1 MTVADLFIKKDAT
14 VSNLANLFD
23 YLEAAFGGVGDV
35 RILCYARVITIT
47 IDAEVYISNGEIH
60 EAAKE
65 LGWIIKDIVRRDM
78 RWRTHSNRS
87 DTAIGMS

>member
-14 VSNLANLFD
+14 VSNLAELYD
-23 YLEAAFGGVGDV
+23 RMEAAFGGVGEV

-47 IDAEVYISNGEIH
+47 IDAGVYISNGEIH

-65 LGWIIKDIVRRDM
+65 LGWIIKDIVRRV
-78 RWRTHSNRS
+78 
-87 DTAIGMS
+87 

>member
-1 MTVADLFIKKDAT
+1 MTVADLFIKKDTT

-47 IDAEVYISNGEIH
+47 IDAGVYISNGEIH

-65 LGWIIKDIVRRDM
+65 LGWIIKDIIRR
-78 RWRTHSNRS
+78 
-87 DTAIGMS
+87 A